1 MIKIIFKQHF
11 STKRA
16 IHTPICVIGGG
27 TSAVN
32 VVA

>member
-1 MIKIIFKQHF
+1 MFKVFLKQNF
-11 STKRA
+11 TTKRA

-27 TSAVN
+27 TAGSN